1 MSNAG
6 HLVYHAP
13 AFPVPEEH
21 TMPRKSV
28 LILSVLCAAVMFGC
42 FKSPRTGND
51 NSRTTNTNSASSD
64 PATSAEKIGI
74 PECDEFVAK
83 YEACI
88 TDHVPEAKQRQ
99 YRENIQAWA
108 KVWKQRMVSS
118 TPRDVVVGACKN
130 HIIASRES
138 MKSFGC
144 EF

>member
-1 MSNAG
+1 M
-6 HLVYHAP
+6 LQ
-13 AFPVPEEH
+13 
-21 TMPRKSV
+21 KIV
-28 LILSVLCAAVMFGC
+28 LILFVLCAALCAAITVGC
-42 FKSPRTGND
+42 YKSQRTGND
-51 NSRTTNTNSASSD
+51 NSRSANGSGGNSTPVA
-64 PATSAEKIGI
+64 SAEKIGI

-108 KVWKQRMVSS
+108 KLWRQRMVSS
-118 TPRDVVVGACKN
+118 TPRDVVIGACKN
-130 HIIASRES
+130 HIIASREA

>member
-1 MSNAG
+1 MR
-6 HLVYHAP
+6 
-13 AFPVPEEH
+13 
-21 TMPRKSV
+21 RKSV
-28 LILSVLCAAVMFGC
+28 LIPCVLCTAIMFGC
-42 FKSPRTGND
+42 YKSQRTGSE
-51 NSRTTNTNSASSD
+51 NSRNANGSGGNSTPVAS
-64 PATSAEKIGI
+64 TEKIGI

-99 YRENIQAWA
+99 YRENIAAWSKA
-108 KVWKQRMVSS
+108 WRQQMVN
-118 TPRDVVVGACKN
+118 TTARDVVAAACKR

>member
-1 MSNAG
+1 
-6 HLVYHAP
+6 
-13 AFPVPEEH
+13 
-21 TMPRKSV
+21 
-28 LILSVLCAAVMFGC
+28 MFGC
-42 FKSPRTGND
+42 FKSQPSGSD
-51 NSRTTNTNSASSD
+51 NSQTANVNSANSD
-64 PATSAEKIGI
+64 PALRVEKIGI

-99 YRENIQAWA
+99 YRENIQAWV
-108 KVWKQRMVSS
+108 KLWRQRMVEAA
-118 TPRDVVVGACKN
+118 PREVVVEACKN